1 MVSSRRPTPR
11 HADATFWTPLLLIG
25 LFPLRAVAGL
35 LFNAIMLR
43 WTATTPGK
51 WLCGIRIVRKDGRRL
66 SLSLAL
72 KRELEAAIAG
82 CAIYVPVL
90 STIAMALNWSQ
101 FADKG
106 ATSWDEG
113 LDLVVVQ
120 RPNSLLQ
127 FALTLLVFA
136 PVAAVFFAAGAITDR
151 LQA

>member
-1 MVSSRRPTPR
+1 M
-11 HADATFWTPLLLIG
+11 LIG